1 MINVRLQNVVKQF
14 GTTMAVDH
22 VNVNVQ
28 EGEFFTFLGPS
39 GCGKS
44 TTLRII
50 AGFESPDSGEV
61 YFDDRRMNEVPPE
74 KRNTGMVFQ
83 NYAIWPHMTV
93 FENVAFG
100 LEMRKIPSDLQNTK
114 VLEALSM
121 VELEGLEKRI
131 PDQLSGGQQQRVAL
145 ARALVIEPDVLLLDE
160 PLSNLDAKLRVEMR
174 TEIRKLQKRVGITT
188 IYVTHDQKEALAVSD
203 RIAIMNQG
211 KIEQIGTPTSIYEQP
226 TNQFVADFI
235 GLINLFSGTIS
246 EIKDK
251 KIRITTD
258 SGHEFT
264 VNKLENIATGMTI
277 LIAVRPENMEVQ
289 PHSYKNSRQ
298 NLINGVIEGVEYQG
312 DIVRY
317 KVRANDITLNTDQY
331 APAGKKIFNLSDH
344 VIVCFDREA
353 VGLIET
359 K

>member
-1 MINVRLQNVVKQF
+1 MINVRLQNIVKQF

-22 VNVNVQ
+22 VYVNVR

-50 AGFESPDSGEV
+50 AGFERPDSGEV
-61 YFDDRRMNEVPPE
+61 YFDNRRMNEVPPE

-100 LEMRKIPSDLQNTK
+100 LEMRKMPSEQQNTK
-114 VLEALSM
+114 VLETLDM
-121 VELEGLEKRI
+121 VELEGLEQRI

-203 RIAIMNQG
+203 RIAVMNRG
-211 KIEQIGTPTSIYEQP
+211 KIEQIGSPTSIYEQP
-226 TNQFVADFI
+226 ANQFVADFI
-235 GLINLFSGTIS
+235 GLINLFSGTVS
-246 EIKDK
+246 ELTDDRV
-251 KIRITTD
+251 RITTS
-258 SGHEFT
+258 SGQDIMANNF
-264 VNKLENIATGMTI
+264 ENITEGMTI
-277 LIAVRPENMEVQ
+277 IIAVRPENMEVRS
-289 PHSYKNSRQ
+289 PSYKDPRQ

-317 KVRANDITLNTDQY
+317 KIRANEITLNTDQY
-331 APAGKKIFNLSDH
+331 APAGKKIFNLNDS
-344 VIVCFDREA
+344 ITVCFDRDA
-353 VGLIET
+353 VSLIER

>member
-1 MINVRLQNVVKQF
+1 MINVRLQNIVKQF

-22 VNVNVQ
+22 VYVNVH

-121 VELEGLEKRI
+121 VELEGLEKRV

-174 TEIRKLQKRVGITT
+174 TEIRNLQKRVGITT

-203 RIAIMNQG
+203 RIAVMNRG

-226 TNQFVADFI
+226 SNKFVADFI

-264 VNKLENIATGMTI
+264 VNKFENIATGMTI